1 MSVFAANE
9 IRTWLS
15 VTRQIPYTIADDIQS
30 AVLSLET
37 TGRFTAR
44 DEQMIFA
51 LERTLRPTMD
61 FYRAIYPSITNEQ
74 LTTVY
79 NLWRA
84 LPGLMRHFVQKSGMQ
99 EEVGG
104 KFFPAEDSF

>member
-1 MSVFAANE
+1 MSVFGANE

-15 VTRQIPYTIADDIQS
+15 VTRQIPYTIADNIQT
-30 AVLSLET
+30 AVLALET
-37 TGRFTAR
+37 FGCFTAK

-51 LERTLRPTMD
+51 LERTVQSTMAY
-61 FYRAIYPSITNEQ
+61 YRAAYPSITNEQ
-74 LTTVY
+74 LTTLY
-79 NLWRA
+79 NLYRA
-84 LPGLMRHFVQKSGMQ
+84 IPGLMRHFVQKSGMQ